1 MGGGKCSDFRIC
13 PTNEGVNVSSISQT
27 KVRQITV
34 PLDSPVWLGG
44 QAVRQREYCLL
55 EIETTE
61 GHRGHALAF
70 TRGVNLARLIQ
81 DQMQPVLLGQPADEV
96 ERLWEAMY
104 QAHRLN
110 GRQGAIMRAI
120 SLVDLALWDLK
131 AKRLDAPLH
140 RLLGGWVNSIPVM
153 MAGGYYHEDIGL
165 PELCAEFQH
174 YVGEGYRHLKLI
186 VGGASMQEDLERF
199 RAVRRALPP
208 EITLGADAN
217 GAWNDPKA
225 VLRWICEAN
234 SGEGGLEFLEEPL
247 PPENREGL
255 AWLREASPIPLAVGE
270 FLSGRWTFA
279 EYLRQGCMDIVRADA
294 TLCGGISEWRKIA
307 GLANALNRPL
317 MPHYFASL
325 HLHLALA
332 LPGCSR
338 IEVVSAKGNNSSFQR
353 IAGQSFQLENGEAR
367 SLEHP
372 GLGLQLDEEFIRAH
386 ETP

>member
-1 MGGGKCSDFRIC
+1 MGGGKCPAFGPGAISGGIK
-13 PTNEGVNVSSISQT
+13 VSFISQLKPT
-27 KVRQITV
+27 QITV

-81 DQMQPVLLGQPADEV
+81 EQMQPVLIGQPSDEV

-104 QAHRLN
+104 QANRLN
-110 GRQGAIMRAI
+110 GRQGAMMRAI

-131 AKRLDAPLH
+131 AKRWDVPLH
-140 RLLGGWVNSIPVM
+140 RLLGGWGNSIPVM
-153 MAGGYYHEDIGL
+153 MAGGYYHEEKGL
-165 PELCAEFQH
+165 PELCGEFQQ
-174 YVGEGYRHLKLI
+174 YAEEGYRHLKLI
-186 VGGASMQEDLERF
+186 VGGASMQEDLARF
-199 RAVRRALPP
+199 QAVRKALPP
-208 EITLGADAN
+208 EITLGVDAN

-225 VLRWICEAN
+225 VLRWIREAN
-234 SGEGGLEFLEEPL
+234 AGEGGLEFVEEPL
-247 PPENREGL
+247 PPENRDGL
-255 AWLREASPIPLAVGE
+255 AWLREASPVPLAVGE

-279 EYLRQGCMDIVRADA
+279 GYLQQGCMDIVRADA

-338 IEVVSAKGNNSSFQR
+338 IEVVSARGNNSSFYR
-353 IAGQSFQLENGEAR
+353 IAGQSFQLENGEAH
-367 SLEHP
+367 SLERP